1 MDSNQHT
8 SSAPFPHQ
16 PFQFQ
21 FQPLQFPNAQHFPN
35 AQQFPNVQQFR
46 FPMQQSTVGVES
58 NVFNPSVVT
67 SVPVSSQSINGQFS
81 VSPVVSTAATAS
93 STVTATPNL
102 GAINKKSASSSKKSA
117 APMVNNE
124 PVSNVCLAYIRSLML
139 RNNQHYVIENT
150 AKNFLEPEIEFARKA
165 LYLHS
170 GCKNYKVAT
179 LHDPATPQ
187 QRRSHCAAS
196 IVKKIEDLEKT
207 QSLPRI
213 VCEADDLFRIMNINN
228 NSTVLA
234 DKSVEDRLSS
244 LEKDVTALKSSHS
257 GSGFPPLSTAY
268 VDISTRQNLINKV
281 SQQQTAFRNRSGS
294 ASKRIRSQDEEAENP
309 KKRRAPVFF
318 GSRDDD
324 HHKSTLGGPVLHDV
338 FLFNYRTDV
347 DDAKVRQHFQDVGVK
362 VVFFRKISKDE
373 HYIKNYLMKIPVKDD
388 FQKIIDNLPPRTGAR
403 WFVQDSNPRDQPS
416 FFNKNMATAQSSGLT
431 TPSRLHSGDSQHSE
445 RHFTPGRSTPS
456 KQTSYG
462 NPNIEKLFTSVRST
476 PVTSHSVSKLINSS
490 PSVFSSVM
498 NKTDDASATSTSK
511 EPDVM
516 DADIPKSASAAVIP
530 TSNRFEALSNLSSPD
545 FAIGGPVSLSNHSL
559 VLEDDPKNTS

>member
-1 MDSNQHT
+1 
-8 SSAPFPHQ
+8 
-16 PFQFQ
+16 
-21 FQPLQFPNAQHFPN
+21 
-35 AQQFPNVQQFR
+35 
-46 FPMQQSTVGVES
+46 MQQPTAGVES

-81 VSPVVSTAATAS
+81 ASPVVTTATTAS

-117 APMVNNE
+117 APVANNE

-150 AKNFLEPEIEFARKA
+150 AKNFLEPEIELARKV
-165 LYLHS
+165 LYVHS

-179 LHDPATPQ
+179 LHDPATPH

-213 VCEADDLFRIMNINN
+213 VCEADDLFRIMNIHN

-234 DKSVEDRLSS
+234 DTSVEDRLSS

-257 GSGFPPLSTAY
+257 ASGFPPLSTAY

-281 SQQQTAFRNRSGS
+281 SQQQNVYRNRSGS

-309 KKRRAPVFF
+309 KKKRAPVYF
-318 GSRDDD
+318 GSTNDVHR
-324 HHKSTLGGPVLHDV
+324 KSTLGGPEFHEV

-347 DDAKVRQHFQDVGVK
+347 DDAKVKQHFQDVGVK
-362 VVFFRKISKDE
+362 VVFFKKISKDE
-373 HYIKNYLMKIPVKDD
+373 HYIKNYLMKIPVKED

-416 FFNKNMATAQSSGLT
+416 FFNKNMAQAQFSALS
-431 TPSRLHSGDSQHSE
+431 TPNRHHSGESQHSE
-445 RHFTPGRSTPS
+445 RYFTPGRSISTPN
-456 KQTSYG
+456 KQTAYG
-462 NPNIEKLFTSVRST
+462 NPNIEKLFNSVRST

-498 NKTDDASATSTSK
+498 NNTDDASATSTSK

-516 DADIPKSASAAVIP
+516 DTNIPKPASELVIP
-530 TSNRFEALSNLSSPD
+530 TANRFEPLSNLSSPD
-545 FAIGGPVSLSNHSL
+545 FVIDTKQIKNIWGGFY
-559 VLEDDPKNTS
+559 